1 MCIEGKELYDLFH
14 EFVERHIA
22 VELALPLVDFFE
34 HLGVLLRRTVGFD
47 VGTRHSVVGMQ
58 DQSERVH
65 DGLHRG
71 RGFQQKSLVRHE
83 LDGVVPEVFVV
94 GERLEEG
101 QNLLGFGFYAD
112 EDGHFVIGHPRLAH
126 TDDLFSQLVLHF
138 LFFDCGQFF
147 LTPGFALR
155 CGLGQDMN
163 AHETAGI
170 VLLLRH
176 FALVIEFGEELCF
189 I

>member
-1 MCIEGKELYDLFH
+1 MADLF
-14 EFVERHIA
+14 ENG
-22 VELALPLVDFFE
+22 
-34 HLGVLLRRTVGFD
+34 GVRGGFNVGFD
-47 VGTRHSVVGMQ
+47 VGTRHSVVSMQ

-83 LDGVVPEVFVV
+83 LDGVVSEVFVV

-112 EDGHFVIGHPRLAH
+112 EDGHFVIGHTGSAH
-126 TDDLFSQLVLHF
+126 TDDLFRQLVLHF
-138 LFFDCGQFF
+138 LFFGGGQFL
-147 LTPGFALR
+147 LTLGFALR
-155 CGLGQDMN
+155 CGLWQDVD
-163 AHETAGI
+163 AHETACI

-176 FALVIEFGEELCF
+176 FALIIEFGEELCF
-189 I
+189 V